1 MEVFKRRW
9 FMWDLARQRR
19 FDREEFLLVINK
31 LADLGYNGLG
41 LYLEGAFE
49 FKSLGGVLREGNG
62 KGEMGKVREKG
73 CMGAVGR
80 SGHWTVD
87 SG

>member
-1 MEVFKRRW
+1 MAVFKRRW

-49 FKSLGGVLREGNG
+49 FKSLGGVLREGVMTY
-62 KGEMGKVREKG
+62 ED
-73 CMGAVGR
+73 AA
-80 SGHWTVD
+80 WA
-87 SG
+87 